1 MKRTFAAAIA
11 LSLIAGSV
19 TSAYA
24 DGWDHHHDDR
34 HDDRR
39 HERRD
44 DRDHRDDHRDFYRDE
59 RHDNWHEHFD
69 ARSYYRP
76 REYRPYAWRGEERF
90 DRPYYAPRYVVE
102 NYGAYRLRPPPRGCH
117 WVRVD
122 NDVLL
127 TAIATGAVIEVVSN
141 LF

>member
-11 LSLIAGSV
+11 LSLIAGSA

-24 DGWDHHHDDR
+24 DGRDHDRDD
-34 HDDRR
+34 HGHER
-39 HERRD
+39 HEY
-44 DRDHRDDHRDFYRDE
+44 RDHRDERPNYRHEERRD
-59 RHDNWHEHFD
+59 NHEHWRDRFN
-69 ARSYYRP
+69 AREYYRP
-76 REYRPYAWRGEERF
+76 HEYRSYAWRGEERF
-90 DRPYYAPRYVVE
+90 PPAYYAPRYVVE

>member
-11 LSLIAGSV
+11 LSLLAASV
-19 TSAYA
+19 SSAHA
-24 DGWDHHHDDR
+24 DGRDNDR
-34 HDDRR
+34 HDRS
-39 HERRD
+39 HERRESRD
-44 DRDHRDDHRDFYRDE
+44 HQGDYHDYRRDEHRDYRDHR
-59 RHDNWHEHFD
+59 HDRFAEHG
-69 ARSYYRP
+69 YYRP
-76 REYRPYAWRGEERF
+76 EESRYYAWHGGERF
-90 DRPYYAPRYVVE
+90 VRPYYAPRYVVE

-122 NDVLL
+122 NDMLL